1 MRLFALFILPCLASA
16 GSLEHLVPRPAPPK
30 GLQLRAPSF
39 STQTRAERA
48 RGGAPVA
55 QQGAP
60 DPLGRPR
67 QDLPLSPYPN
77 QVPARY
83 RGFLHG
89 Y

>member
-1 MRLFALFILPCLASA
+1 MRLFALLVMCCLASA

-30 GLQLRAPSF
+30 GLLLRVPPLF
-39 STQTRAERA
+39 MQTRAEKA

-67 QDLPLSPYPN
+67 VDLPLIPYPN

>member
-1 MRLFALFILPCLASA
+1 MRLLLLLILPCLASA

-30 GLQLRAPSF
+30 GLQLRVPSF
-39 STQTRAERA
+39 SLQTRAEKA
-48 RGGAPVA
+48 RGGSPVA
-55 QQGAP
+55 PHAAP

-67 QDLPLSPYPN
+67 LDLPLIPYPN